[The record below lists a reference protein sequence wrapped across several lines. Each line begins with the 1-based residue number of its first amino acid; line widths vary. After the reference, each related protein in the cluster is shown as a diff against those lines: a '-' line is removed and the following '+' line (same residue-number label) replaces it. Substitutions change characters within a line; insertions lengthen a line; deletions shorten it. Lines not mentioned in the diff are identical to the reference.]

1 MRNSKVFATG
11 IICAAIVFS
20 VWLIE
25 KNLNTQSSLAFGKTN
40 TAQIV
45 PIVPREHIESDN
57 WKEVFSSTTSSKGF
71 SYSPYS
77 NTKDSDTGYAGE
89 GTLTDQIS
97 KDFFAQ
103 YLIVKKNSG
112 TVTTQD
118 TVQIVQ
124 NTLKLPQYTQVS
136 TVTYKMSNLNID
148 TQNTKTPAQYS
159 ADLNAIITKE
169 KPQNPQD
176 GYKIVA
182 EAIKSNKPDTLKKL
196 DPMITTYKA
205 VISDLVELP
214 VTKEA
219 ATLHLTLLN
228 SVSNLLSDLEALRV
242 TFDDPVKAFPAV
254 SQYEVHIADFG
265 VAVGNLNAYFGSK
278 NVGKIILK

>member
-1 MRNSKVFATG
+1 
-11 IICAAIVFS
+11 
-20 VWLIE
+20 
-25 KNLNTQSSLAFGKTN
+25 
-40 TAQIV
+40 
-45 PIVPREHIESDN
+45 
-57 WKEVFSSTTSSKGF
+57 
-71 SYSPYS
+71 
-77 NTKDSDTGYAGE
+77 
-89 GTLTDQIS
+89 
-97 KDFFAQ
+97 
-103 YLIVKKNSG
+103 
-112 TVTTQD
+112 
-118 TVQIVQ
+118 
-124 NTLKLPQYTQVS
+124 
-136 TVTYKMSNLNID
+136 MSNLNID